1 MVHAHVCGGSSG
13 DSDPAAT
20 SDHVR
25 RRRLRADAGGGVD
38 AADIARMGW
47 CTRAR
52 KDFLIECFSTTVTVT
67 VTVKTATARRFS
79 TTCSLIDSNLST
91 TVTPTLTTFCD
102 LS

>member
-47 CTRAR
+47 CTRAT
-52 KDFLIECFSTTVTVT
+52 KDFLIRVFFYYCNCNCMLRPPQHVAFLPLVV
-67 VTVKTATARRFS
+67 
-79 TTCSLIDSNLST
+79 
-91 TVTPTLTTFCD
+91 
-102 LS
+102 